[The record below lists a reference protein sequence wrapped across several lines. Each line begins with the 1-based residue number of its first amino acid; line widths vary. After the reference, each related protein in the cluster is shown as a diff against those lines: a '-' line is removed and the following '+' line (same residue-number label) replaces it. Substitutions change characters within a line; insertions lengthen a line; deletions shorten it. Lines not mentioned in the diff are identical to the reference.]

1 MTNLLEQL
9 SAEQISQAVV
19 AVLAIANP
27 IGAALVSINL
37 TDDMDPAQ
45 RKRAGRQVVVWVFAI
60 LMVSIFSGVW
70 LLKAFGVS
78 LAAFQAAGGLIIAMI
93 GLEMMRGGVSAAH
106 GAGDDDGGTL
116 VIPLAMPMVAGP
128 GTIAT
133 VIALMARTDHPGLG
147 SYIAPTVA
155 VVVCSVVLG
164 ILFRAS
170 GWLRKHIGEQEKRM
184 ITRFLGPIL
193 AAIGAQM
200 LLSGATRIVE
210 QEVKSEESAMI
221 GGAESSPGSTATP
234 TSKP

>member
-1 MTNLLEQL
+1 MENLLEHL

-19 AVLAIANP
+19 AVIAIANP
-27 IGAALVSINL
+27 IGAALVFINL
-37 TDDMDPAQ
+37 TDGMETAQ
-45 RKRAGRQVVVWVFAI
+45 RIKAGRQVVIWVFGI
-60 LMVSIFSGVW
+60 LMISIFSGIW

-93 GLEMMRGGVSAAH
+93 GLEMMRGGASAAH
-106 GAGDDDGGTL
+106 GSGDEDGGTL

-133 VIALMARTDHPGLG
+133 VIALTARTDHPGLG
-147 SYIAPTVA
+147 SYIPPTIA
-155 VVVCSVVLG
+155 VVVCSLVLG

-184 ITRFLGPIL
+184 ITRFLGLIL

-210 QEVKSEESAMI
+210 QEVKSEESALI
-221 GGAESSPGSTATP
+221 GGADATGGSPTTPGS
-234 TSKP
+234 KP